1 MEPQINADERRFVD
15 PDLKNFLDFSSET
28 IVILKN
34 LIYKTH
40 LFNTS
45 SSAMKKINNE
55 LGRTQ
60 NELMPSEFVPV
71 RFSSLFF
78 SGSFMNHN
86 SWPTLRCFAKSTA
99 KDAKTSVKCLERS
112 FDKNNNLSAFI
123 CVHPRLNFYLDPS
136 SLNLLQYCDLMGGK
150 T

>member
-45 SSAMKKINNE
+45 SSAM
-55 LGRTQ
+55 
-60 NELMPSEFVPV
+60 
-71 RFSSLFF
+71 
-78 SGSFMNHN
+78 
-86 SWPTLRCFAKSTA
+86 
-99 KDAKTSVKCLERS
+99 
-112 FDKNNNLSAFI
+112 NLSAFI

-136 SLNLLQYCDLMGGK
+136 SFNFLQYCDLMDRK
-150 T
+150 I